1 MPEYAVLIYGDETEI
16 AKGGE
21 ELGNQIM
28 KGHMEFGAANEAKL
42 RGGQALQSVTTAT
55 TVRPDADG
63 KLTVTDGPF
72 AETKEALGGFY
83 IVEAADLDEAIA
95 IAKQVPSPSGAIE
108 VRPVRVF
115 D

>member
-1 MPEYAVLIYGDETEI
+1 MPEYAVLIYGDEAAI
-16 AKGGE
+16 AKGGP
-21 ELGNQIM
+21 ELESQIM
-28 KGHMEFGAANEAKL
+28 KGHMEFGEANQAKL

-55 TVRPDADG
+55 TVRQDAG
-63 KLTVTDGPF
+63 GSIAVTDGPF

-95 IAKQVPSPSGAIE
+95 LAKQVPAPSGSIE